1 MAWLDTYG
9 ETNKIDEGETTIPY
23 EFYSSFGGS
32 PEDGDV
38 IGIKRVDVLKRY
50 RHIAMTY
57 AAAVT
62 CRDAINN
69 PAANVI
75 AQLEREN
82 AAGAYCVQVTE
93 TVKGAYTDIIYTAP
107 T

>member
-9 ETNKIDEGETTIPY
+9 DTNKIDEGETTI
-23 EFYSSFGGS
+23 EHKIYSAFSGS

-62 CRDAINN
+62 CRDAIND
-69 PAANVI
+69 PASDII

-93 TVKGAYTDIIYTAP
+93 TVKGAYEDIIYTAP